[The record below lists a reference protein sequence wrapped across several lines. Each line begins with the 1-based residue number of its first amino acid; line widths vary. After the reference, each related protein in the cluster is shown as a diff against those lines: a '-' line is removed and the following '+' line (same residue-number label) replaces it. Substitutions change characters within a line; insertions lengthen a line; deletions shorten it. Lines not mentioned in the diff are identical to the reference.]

1 MKNLTLSHEA
11 LISLMRENVKGTS
24 IVSVD
29 LDSDM
34 DGKGKMRKTGNSYVG
49 KGLVHR
55 MTLTGVIGYIYVNA
69 VNRLPG
75 KEGKEERDAK
85 PHPWGDMDT
94 QHLFRIH
101 RKTGEAYLSMK
112 VQNTTV
118 HGYFLP
124 DGTQVENS
132 IIEPFLPP
140 DSPKSSTQSDLDGE
154 VIARDFALRTIQAI
168 RGLGLN
174 IKVVHS
180 LPTPIAPRPILPTI
194 QIAPA
199 PIPAPIPA
207 TAAACTPLCTPR
219 LAATSAAA
227 ITSRRATGRSALGW
241 LVSGG
246 GGSSS
251 GSGSGRPAPTTHR
264 PCQARCQARNRP

>member
-11 LISLMRENVKGTS
+11 FISLLRENVKGTS

-34 DGKGKMRKTGNSYVG
+34 DGKGKMLLTGNPYAG
-49 KGLVHR
+49 KGMVKR
-55 MTLTGVIGYIYVNA
+55 ETLTGVIGYIYANS
-69 VNRLPG
+69 VNRIAG

-112 VQNTTV
+112 VQSVTV

-132 IIEPFLPP
+132 LVKPFIPQK
-140 DSPKSSTQSDLDGE
+140 SKSSTQADLDGE
-154 VIARDFALRTIQAI
+154 VIARDYALRNIQAI
-168 RGLGLN
+168 RGLNMN

-180 LPTPIAPRPILPTI
+180 IPNPAIPRPVLPTI
-194 QIAPA
+194 QIIPAVPSPAVQPGHPATEPA
-199 PIPAPIPA
+199 PEPKSTPVD
-207 TAAACTPLCTPR
+207 AA
-219 LAATSAAA
+219 
-227 ITSRRATGRSALGW
+227 
-241 LVSGG
+241 LVDVELS
-246 GGSSS
+246 
-251 GSGSGRPAPTTHR
+251 
-264 PCQARCQARNRP
+264 